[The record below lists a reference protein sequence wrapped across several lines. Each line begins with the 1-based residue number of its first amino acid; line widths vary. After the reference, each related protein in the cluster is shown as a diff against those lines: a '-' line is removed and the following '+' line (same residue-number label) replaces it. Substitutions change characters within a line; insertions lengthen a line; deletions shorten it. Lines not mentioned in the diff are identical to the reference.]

1 MSEASLKTCC
11 SHFATAALSCHGWDM
26 TNDPK
31 NPQALNEIL
40 VQDEK
45 LLLVDDLFGWEKAR
59 QTATDYKVKAMGM
72 FSQLLFRPKPEDIS
86 IVYEE
91 KRYQA
96 FWHIVGTLFLDYRR
110 KARHKVPVDTMVKT
124 VLSDEQE
131 YTVSQT
137 DHTFEIEVMEYCQET
152 QREEFFVDAQTEKP
166 GDFAK
171 YMKANG
177 QQIKNMDILT
187 RDGAQVVN
195 LQAKASFLVR
205 QMLNKLVRP
214 YKADEIIDERIAIEE
229 LSLYFYPLYTFEYL
243 WANKDKKAIVE
254 FDGVTGE
261 MRKGQKISDKLLKSF
276 SYDEMF
282 DFAKEIATFV
292 PGGGLAMMTGKKA
305 YQIAKNAKLKR

>member
-1 MSEASLKTCC
+1 
-11 SHFATAALSCHGWDM
+11 M
-26 TNDPK
+26 TNDTK
-31 NPQALNEIL
+31 NPQAFNEIL
-40 VQDEK
+40 VQEER

-59 QTATDYKVKAMGM
+59 QAATEYKVKAMGM

-96 FWHIVGTLFLDYRR
+96 FWHIVGTLFLDYKRM
-110 KARHKVPVDTMVKT
+110 ARHKVPVDTMVKT
-124 VLSDEQE
+124 VLSDERE
-131 YTVSQT
+131 YPVNQT
-137 DHTFEIEVMEYCQET
+137 DHAFEIEIMEHCQES
-152 QREEFFVDAQTEKP
+152 QREELFVDAQTEKT

-171 YMKANG
+171 YVKAKS
-177 QQIKNMDILT
+177 QQIENMDILT
-187 RDGAQVVN
+187 KDGAQVVN

-229 LSLYFYPLYTFEYL
+229 LGLYFYPLYTFEYI

-261 MRKGQKISDKLLKSF
+261 TRKGQKISDKLLKSF

-282 DFAKEIATFV
+282 DFAKEVAGFV
-292 PGGGLAMMTGKKA
+292 PGGGLAMMTGRKA

>member
-1 MSEASLKTCC
+1 
-11 SHFATAALSCHGWDM
+11 
-26 TNDPK
+26 
-31 NPQALNEIL
+31 
-40 VQDEK
+40 
-45 LLLVDDLFGWEKAR
+45 
-59 QTATDYKVKAMGM
+59 
-72 FSQLLFRPKPEDIS
+72 
-86 IVYEE
+86 
-91 KRYQA
+91 
-96 FWHIVGTLFLDYRR
+96 LFLDYKR
-110 KARHKVPVDTMVKT
+110 KARHKIPVDTMVKT

-131 YTVSQT
+131 YPVNQT
-137 DHTFEIEVMEYCQET
+137 DHAFEIEVVEHCQES
-152 QREEFFVDAQTEKP
+152 QREELFVDAQTEKTC
-166 GDFAK
+166 DFAK
-171 YMKANG
+171 YVKANS
-177 QQIKNMDILT
+177 QQIENTDILT

-305 YQIAKNAKLKR
+305 YQIAKNVKLKR

>member
-1 MSEASLKTCC
+1 
-11 SHFATAALSCHGWDM
+11 M
-26 TNDPK
+26 TNDTK
-31 NPQALNEIL
+31 NPQAFNEIL
-40 VQDEK
+40 VQDER

-59 QTATDYKVKAMGM
+59 QAATEYKVKAMGM

-96 FWHIVGTLFLDYRR
+96 FWHIVGTLFLDYKRM
-110 KARHKVPVDTMVKT
+110 ARHKVPVDTMVKT
-124 VLSDEQE
+124 VLSDERE
-131 YTVSQT
+131 YPVNQT
-137 DHTFEIEVMEYCQET
+137 DHAFEIEIMEHCQES
-152 QREEFFVDAQTEKP
+152 QREELFVDAQTEKT

-171 YMKANG
+171 YVKAKS
-177 QQIKNMDILT
+177 QQIENMDILT
-187 RDGAQVVN
+187 KDGAQVVN

-229 LSLYFYPLYTFEYL
+229 LGLYFYPLYTFEYI

-261 MRKGQKISDKLLKSF
+261 TRKGQKISDKLLKSF

-282 DFAKEIATFV
+282 DFAKEIAGFV
-292 PGGGLAMMTGKKA
+292 PGGGLAMMTGRKA

>member
-1 MSEASLKTCC
+1 
-11 SHFATAALSCHGWDM
+11 M
-26 TNDPK
+26 TNDTK
-31 NPQALNEIL
+31 NPQAFNEIL
-40 VQDEK
+40 IQDEK
-45 LLLVDDLFGWEKAR
+45 LLLVKDLFGWEKAR
-59 QTATDYKVKAMGM
+59 QAATDYKVKAMGM
-72 FSQLLFRPKPEDIS
+72 FSQLLFRPKPDDIS

-91 KRYQA
+91 KRFQA

-110 KARHKVPVDTMVKT
+110 KARHKVPVDTMVRT
-124 VLSDEQE
+124 VLLDERE
-131 YTVSQT
+131 YPVNET
-137 DHTFEIEVMEYCQET
+137 DHTFEIEVMEHCQES
-152 QREEFFVDAQTEKP
+152 QREELFVDARTEQP

-171 YMKANG
+171 YVKADN
-177 QQIKNMDILT
+177 QQIENMDILT
-187 RDGAQVVN
+187 NDGAQVVN

-305 YQIAKNAKLKR
+305 YQIAKNVKMKK

>member
-1 MSEASLKTCC
+1 
-11 SHFATAALSCHGWDM
+11 M
-26 TNDPK
+26 TNDTN
-31 NPQALNEIL
+31 NPQALNAIL

-59 QTATDYKVKAMGM
+59 QTAADYKVKAMGM

-86 IVYEE
+86 IIYEE

-96 FWHIVGTLFLDYRR
+96 FWHIVGTLFLDYKR
-110 KARHKVPVDTMVKT
+110 KAKHKVSVDIMVKT
-124 VLSDEQE
+124 VFSDERE
-131 YTVSQT
+131 YPVNQT
-137 DHTFEIEVMEYCQET
+137 DHAFEIEVMEHCQEA
-152 QREEFFVDAQTEKP
+152 QREELFVNAQTEKP

-171 YMKANG
+171 YMKASN
-177 QQIKNMDILT
+177 QQIEDMDILT
-187 RDGAQVVN
+187 KDGAQVVN

-243 WANKDKKAIVE
+243 WANKDKKALVE

-292 PGGGLAMMTGKKA
+292 PGGGLAMMTGRKA
-305 YQIAKNAKLKR
+305 YQIAKNVKQKR

>member
-1 MSEASLKTCC
+1 
-11 SHFATAALSCHGWDM
+11 M
-26 TNDPK
+26 TNDTK
-31 NPQALNEIL
+31 NPQALSEIL
-40 VQDEK
+40 VQDER

-59 QTATDYKVKAMGM
+59 QTATEYKVKAMGM

-110 KARHKVPVDTMVKT
+110 KARHKVPVDTVVKT
-124 VLSDEQE
+124 VLSDERE
-131 YTVSQT
+131 YQVNQT
-137 DHTFEIEVMEYCQET
+137 DHTFEVEVMEHCQES
-152 QREEFFVDAQTEKP
+152 QREELLVDAQTEKP
-166 GDFAK
+166 GDFIK
-171 YMKANG
+171 YVKANN
-177 QQIKNMDILT
+177 QQIENIEILT
-187 RDGAQVVN
+187 KDGAQVVN

-214 YKADEIIDERIAIEE
+214 YKADEIIDEQIAIEE
-229 LSLYFYPLYTFEYL
+229 LGLYFYPLYTFEYL

-292 PGGGLAMMTGKKA
+292 PGGGLAMMTGRKA

>member
-1 MSEASLKTCC
+1 
-11 SHFATAALSCHGWDM
+11 M
-26 TNDPK
+26 TNDTK
-31 NPQALNEIL
+31 NPQAFNEIL
-40 VQDEK
+40 VQDER

-59 QTATDYKVKAMGM
+59 QAATEYKVKAMGM

-96 FWHIVGTLFLDYRR
+96 FWHIVGTLFLDYKRM
-110 KARHKVPVDTMVKT
+110 ARHKVPVDTMVKT
-124 VLSDEQE
+124 VLSDERE
-131 YTVSQT
+131 YPVNQT
-137 DHTFEIEVMEYCQET
+137 DHAFEIEIMEHCQES
-152 QREEFFVDAQTEKP
+152 QREELFVDTQTEKT

-171 YMKANG
+171 YVKAKS
-177 QQIKNMDILT
+177 QQIENMDILT
-187 RDGAQVVN
+187 KDGAQVVN

-229 LSLYFYPLYTFEYL
+229 LGLYFYPLYTFEYI

-261 MRKGQKISDKLLKSF
+261 TRKGQKISDKLLKSF

-282 DFAKEIATFV
+282 DFAKEVAGFV
-292 PGGGLAMMTGKKA
+292 PGGGLAMMTGRKA